1 MQKFV
6 QQIIHFTNTPLTNI
20 LYIPQDTIQGTG
32 KLQARI
38 HPVGTTL
45 EPSPSSTMRK
55 MTEMSLFGSYRR
67 ANNPNPRIIVPFP
80 EFRNVKR
87 TFMEIVMAPLDL
99 HVHMLMD
106 QRTPMT
112 PVMILIQTPAI
123 TLIAINIT
131 EVLTIVVI
139 TVLAAI
145 NPQP

>member
-1 MQKFV
+1 MQKFI
-6 QQIIHFTNTPLTNI
+6 QQNIHYTNTPPTNI

-38 HPVGTTL
+38 HPVGATL

-87 TFMEIVMAPLDL
+87 TFMEIVVAPLDL
-99 HVHMLMD
+99 HVRVPMD
-106 QRTPMT
+106 QRTPTT
-112 PVMILIQTPAI
+112 PVVMILIQTAAI

-131 EVLTIVVI
+131 EVLTIV
-139 TVLAAI
+139 
-145 NPQP
+145 